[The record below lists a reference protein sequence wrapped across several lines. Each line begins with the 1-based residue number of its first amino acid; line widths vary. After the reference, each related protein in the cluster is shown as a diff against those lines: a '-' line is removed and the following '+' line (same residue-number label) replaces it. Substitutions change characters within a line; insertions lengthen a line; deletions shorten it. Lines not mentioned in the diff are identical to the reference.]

1 MLHRILYIDHTLY
14 STFYVVHT
22 IHIIPHILG
31 YAYYI
36 ILDYTNHTIIYYTYY
51 HVHTLH
57 LALYILHYTYC
68 MPACELEYIKYC
80 TYYTVHVT
88 QNTVHRSS
96 TIQRI
101 LCCKYYPYHTAHTR
115 HYKPVYILHIPY
127 TLHIW
132 AHTVFLHTRF
142 YKDWTLHILYILYY
156 IEVLYL
162 LMYKTCTVHSILY
175 TLYLTP
181 FLCISY

>member
-1 MLHRILYIDHTLY
+1 MLYM
-14 STFYVVHT
+14 
-22 IHIIPHILG
+22 HITPHILG
-31 YAYYI
+31 YAYYYI
-36 ILDYTNHTIIYYTYY
+36 ILDCTNHTIIYYTYY

-57 LALYILHYTYC
+57 WVLYILHYTYC

-101 LCCKYYPYHTAHTR
+101 LCWKYCTYHIAHTR
-115 HYKPVYILHIPY
+115 HYKPLYILHIPY

-132 AHTVFLHTRF
+132 VHTIVCTYGSIKIEQHST
-142 YKDWTLHILYILYY
+142 YYTIHILLYRST
-156 IEVLYL
+156 L
-162 LMYKTCTVHSILY
+162 LINVQDMHCA
-175 TLYLTP
+175 
-181 FLCISY
+181 